1 MKKTL
6 CLSLIFVFLLT
17 GCNTYYTGFT
27 ALENGDIVSPDG
39 VKYSLLA
46 SELNGT
52 YYLGEREFICGVKG
66 EEIVPLGVEEELRHI
81 YQSGIFSIKGSD
93 SDNIL
98 IRKLPNN
105 EWYSIYRKSS
115 LPEFDF
121 GVDNCNRL
129 ELVSGTGNTE
139 EDAPH
144 TTCGDGITDPAII
157 AEFLSDIRSQQTA
170 DEAGL
175 DELIKLPDGRLEN
188 CYGYAVI
195 YGFFEEESN
204 VVRKLLI
211 MSYND
216 LAYSVYL
223 DGEEYVLPEEWL
235 QALLGG

>member
-1 MKKTL
+1 MKKIL
-6 CLSLIFVFLLT
+6 CLSLILIFALT

-27 ALENGDIVSPDG
+27 ALENGNIVSPDG
-39 VKYSLLA
+39 VEYSLLA
-46 SELNGT
+46 NEGILH
-52 YYLGEREFICGVKG
+52 YLGEREFLCGVKG
-66 EEIVPLGVEEELRHI
+66 EEIVPQVVEEELQHI

-105 EWYSIYRKSS
+105 EWYSIYRKSDLPQFDFS
-115 LPEFDF
+115 IDNCIRLEMFSRDALPEERADH
-121 GVDNCNRL
+121 V
-129 ELVSGTGNTE
+129 
-139 EDAPH
+139 
-144 TTCGDGITDPAII
+144 TCGDGITDPAII
-157 AEFLSDIRSQQTA
+157 AEFLSDVRSQQTA

-195 YGFFEEESN
+195 YGFFEEEPN
-204 VVRKLLI
+204 LVRKLLI

-235 QALLGG
+235 QALLGD